1 MACSWCSSRYLVKAI
16 SLHGDGEVFMQ
27 AGFDD
32 LRDAKA
38 CARDYEGLD
47 CLELTSYVF
56 DTANDMAIVPF

>member
-1 MACSWCSSRYLVKAI
+1 
-16 SLHGDGEVFMQ
+16 MQ